1 MAKLFAFEDEMS
13 AVGVEETLP
22 EEEVAEVSD
31 MESEAVELDSGA
43 EAVTDGVEAAG
54 QLEEL
59 GEVVEQAQ
67 EEGGLDPIAAEAV
80 RIAYESIMGRL
91 GVSNAPAAKYFAAEN
106 FQSRSTRKAN
116 TALAMEASIKETLQ
130 KIWERIKDFFSNLL
144 AKAKEFW
151 NKMFYNADR
160 LSKKIDAFKKEISNT
175 EKNKPGNKAQLT
187 LTGELGFF
195 IASAI
200 TGDDTAKKNVQEVD
214 VTGDE
219 VAKGAK
225 KQEENVENNFVARIK
240 SIVAALRKDNGKV
253 ADDVRTFIGDVRI
266 FNSVIKFDV
275 KYDTSVERK
284 DGAVTEDKIPTVVI
298 AVDKVKGLN
307 TDITVKMDVL
317 TVSQMKEVLEASKDI
332 LKNVSVVKEI
342 NNQVVEEFYK
352 ASREI
357 ENSISEANR
366 KGKEDDASAHR
377 QVKARIARVQKKF
390 ISMTR
395 GVMSKAHVLIYK
407 TANAFF
413 LVCKKNYALYTNE

>member
-195 IASAI
+195 FANAI
-200 TGDDTAKKNVQEVD
+200 AKKNGQEVD
-214 VTGDE
+214 VTGDDI
-219 VAKGAK
+219 AKGARM
-225 KQEENVENNFVARIK
+225 QGENVEKEFVERIQK
-240 SIVAALRKDNGKV
+240 IVAALRKDGGKV
-253 ADDVRTFIGDVRI
+253 ADEVETFIGDVRI

-284 DGAVTEDKIPTVVI
+284 DNAVTEDKIPTVVI
-298 AVDKVKGLN
+298 TVDKVKGLN
-307 TDITVKMDVL
+307 TDITTKVDVM
-317 TVSQMKEVLEASKDI
+317 TVSQMKDVLEVSKAI
-332 LKNVSVVKEI
+332 LKNISVVKEI

-352 ASREI
+352 ASREV
-357 ENSISEANR
+357 EKNISEANR
-366 KGKEDDASAHR
+366 GGNDDNASTQR

>member
-13 AVGVEETLP
+13 SVEVVDTIP
-22 EEEVAEVSD
+22 EEEMAEVSE
-31 MESEAVELDSGA
+31 MESDAVEIDAGA
-43 EAVTDGVEAAG
+43 EAVTDGVEAAD

-144 AKAKEFW
+144 ARAKEFW

-175 EKNKPGNKAQLT
+175 EKNKPGSRAQMT
-187 LTGELGFF
+187 LSGELAFF
-195 IASAI
+195 LTNA
-200 TGDDTAKKNVQEVD
+200 TAKESSGEADISGRD
-214 VTGDE
+214 VEG
-219 VAKGAK
+219 VAKKVAEDIKTG
-225 KQEENVENNFVARIK
+225 FVQRVK
-240 SIVAALRKDNGKV
+240 GIVDALRKENGKV
-253 ADDVRTFIGDVRI
+253 ADDVETFMGEERI

-275 KYDTSVERK
+275 KYDSAVERK
-284 DGAVTEDKIPTVVI
+284 DNAVVEDKIPTVVI
-298 AVDKVKGLN
+298 SVEKIKGFN
-307 TDITVKMDVL
+307 TDITAKVDVMSVSVMK
-317 TVSQMKEVLEASKDI
+317 TVLDYAKEVLKQ
-332 LKNVSVVKEI
+332 VSVVKEI
-342 NNQVVEEFYK
+342 NNVVVEEFFK
-352 ASREI
+352 ASREV
-357 ENSISEANR
+357 EKSISEANR
-366 KGKEDDASAHR
+366 QGNEESAGSHK
-377 QVKARIARVQKKF
+377 QVKARIARVNKKF

-407 TANAFF
+407 AANALF
-413 LVCKKNYALYTNE
+413 VICKKNYALYTDE

>member
-13 AVGVEETLP
+13 TVDVEEILP

-195 IASAI
+195 IANTI
-200 TGDDTAKKNVQEVD
+200 AKKNGQEVD
-214 VTGDE
+214 VTDDAI
-219 VAKGAK
+219 AKGARM
-225 KQEENVENNFVARIK
+225 QVENVEKEFVERIQK
-240 SIVAALRKDNGKV
+240 IVEALRKDGGKV
-253 ADDVRTFIGDVRI
+253 ADEVQTFTGDVRI

-298 AVDKVKGLN
+298 TVDKVKGLN
-307 TDITVKMDVL
+307 TDITANVDVL
-317 TVSQMKEVLEASKDI
+317 TVSQMKDVLDVSKAI
-332 LKNVSVVKEI
+332 LKNISVVKEI

-352 ASREI
+352 ASREV
-357 ENSISEANR
+357 EKNISEANR
-366 KGKEDDASAHR
+366 GGKDDDASTQR

-407 TANAFF
+407 TANALF